1 MFPPQKEA
9 QGWLWPFDWCVPL
22 CLCPVH
28 SSHVVLWVCLPS
40 CSKLPIHSVCHGL
53 AQHTQR
59 VAFVCSQPCPVSICY
74 WDGLQRCHHPNQNKW
89 TFVCCLLLNLT
100 QYVPEKHGESKRQR
114 AQLLHFCWGH
124 AKAGH
129 GRRSQDTEQ
138 YHLCM
143 CSEYLDR
150 FLYMFPQSGFSPG
163 SSAPLHMVEQLL
175 PLSVITSA

>member
-1 MFPPQKEA
+1 MLKYVFPPQKEA
-9 QGWLWPFDWCVPL
+9 QGWLWPCDWCVPL

-129 GRRSQDTEQ
+129 GRHSQT
-138 YHLCM
+138 
-143 CSEYLDR
+143 
-150 FLYMFPQSGFSPG
+150 QSS
-163 SSAPLHMVEQLL
+163 
-175 PLSVITSA
+175 ITCACAQNI